1 MIHSPNL
8 WHQRILQPF
17 TADLSR
23 LWVACDPD
31 GVLLD
36 EKLLSDLRARG
47 FEVMG
52 YDDPFGFRAE
62 YEERYRAAWDSNE
75 PAPSPALIVHL
86 RRDNADELPWDIL
99 HNARPAVRLSLAE

>member
-1 MIHSPNL
+1 MNQ
-8 WHQRILQPF
+8 WHQRILGSF

-36 EKLLSDLRARG
+36 ERLLSALRVSG

-52 YDDPFGFRAE
+52 YDDPFRFRAE
-62 YEERYRAAWDSNE
+62 YEERYRTAWDANE
-75 PAPSPALIVHL
+75 PAPSAALIVIERNEASRGAFTL
-86 RRDNADELPWDIL
+86 RTS
-99 HNARPAVRLSLAE
+99 RPLRTTIEAVC

>member
-1 MIHSPNL
+1 MSQ
-8 WHQRILQPF
+8 WHQRILGSF

-36 EKLLSDLRARG
+36 EKLLAELRARG

-62 YEERYRAAWDSNE
+62 YEERYRAAWDAVS
-75 PAPSPALIVHL
+75 SRHL
-86 RRDNADELPWDIL
+86 RR
-99 HNARPAVRLSLAE
+99 